1 MAILKWL
8 GLSVLALFLGS
19 VLAFV
24 VWAWPALYVPPVR
37 DFRLVG
43 VERVTRE
50 SFRPCDMDDWDCLPG
65 LHYDEYL
72 RIRVA
77 SDRNLM
83 DFAAT
88 HELNIWKDV
97 WSCDQTP
104 DRYAAGQFIA
114 PGPHVDEVSIPY
126 PSDKGVAEFYKGIG
140 KAPGARLDYDV
151 YVVPRQTQPSNAHE
165 AGKEVAPPYD
175 ITDGRD
181 LCLRIGGGNML
192 GGHFVG
198 NTVRVRSADIR
209 AAMARR

>member
-8 GLSVLALFLGS
+8 GLLVLALFLGS

-50 SFRPCDMDDWDCLPG
+50 SFRPCDLDDMECLPG
-65 LHYDEYL
+65 LPYDEYL
-72 RIRVA
+72 RIRVT
-77 SDRNLM
+77 SGRNLM
-83 DFAAT
+83 DFAAA
-88 HELNIWKDV
+88 HELRIWQEV
-97 WSCDQTP
+97 WSCDLSP
-104 DRYAAGQFIA
+104 DHYAMGEFVD
-114 PGPHVDEVSIPY
+114 PGPYVDEVPLPY
-126 PSDKGVAEFYKGIG
+126 HSQTAAFYRAIG

-151 YVVPRQTQPSNAHE
+151 YVGPRWSQLSNASE
-165 AGKEVAPPYD
+165 GVKPRAPPYD

-181 LCLRIGGGNML
+181 LCVRLRGGNML

>member
-1 MAILKWL
+1 MAMLKWF
-8 GLSVLALFLGS
+8 GLAVAALFLGG
-19 VLAFV
+19 VIALV
-24 VWAWPALYVPPVR
+24 IWLWPALYVPPVR

-43 VERVTRE
+43 VERVARE
-50 SFRPCDMDDWDCLPG
+50 EFRLCDLDDWDCLPG
-65 LHYDEYL
+65 LPYHEYL

-83 DFAAT
+83 DLAAA
-88 HELNIWKDV
+88 HELNVWKDV
-97 WSCDQTP
+97 WSCDQKP

-114 PGPHVDEVSIPY
+114 PGPHVNEVSIPY
-126 PSDKGVAEFYKGIG
+126 PSDRDVAAFYATTG

-151 YVVPRQTQPSNAHE
+151 YVVPRWGLPSNAHE
-165 AGKEVAPPYD
+165 VGKEVAPPYD

-198 NTVRVRSADIR
+198 NTVRVRAADIR
-209 AAMARR
+209 AAMAQR